1 MRIACLPS
9 ICPETTILSLP
20 LKILYLSCRKHLLV
34 NDFNLV
40 IFKEECSLFF
50 LHFCQE
56 IPLSEI
62 PCPFPSFFNPLTHV
76 YRYNF
81 MFLLLGL
88 SCFKSRKTSVLSL
101 FPSLFLS
108 LPSFQNYH
116 KYNGDNKIV

>member
-62 PCPFPSFFNPLTHV
+62 PCPFPSFFNPLTH
-76 YRYNF
+76 NF